1 MTRISVTRLAPA
13 LGAEVGGVDLRAV
26 DAATLAR
33 IRDAWSEHLVLR
45 FRGQVLTDPQLLAFS
60 RLFGELDP
68 PGPNPYGTPFLAA
81 FPEINVISNIIAE
94 GKPIGNLGDGEA
106 AWHSDM
112 TYVDAP
118 PRAALLHALE
128 VPPSG
133 GDTFWSN
140 LYLAYETL
148 PADLK
153 AAIAGRKAVHDATYN
168 SAGLMRKGMKPV
180 ADPREA
186 PGARHPLVIVHPETG
201 RPALFLGRRRNSYN
215 LGSDLPES
223 EALLDRL
230 WAHATQ
236 PQFVFRQV
244 WEQGDLLL
252 WDNRCTLHRRDSF
265 DAASRRVMHRTQIK
279 GPSIVAYPLT
289 A

>member
-1 MTRISVTRLAPA
+1 MTTITVKRLAPA

-26 DAATLAR
+26 DAAALAQ

-45 FRGQVLTDPQLLAFS
+45 FRGQVLSDPQLLAFS

-68 PGPNPYGTPFLAA
+68 PGPNPYGAPFLAE
-81 FPEINVISNIIAE
+81 FPEINVISNVMVD

-106 AWHSDM
+106 IWHCDM
-112 TYVDAP
+112 TYVDTP

-128 VPPSG
+128 VPPRG

-140 LYLAYETL
+140 MYLAYETL

-153 AAIAGRKAVHDATYN
+153 AAIAGRKAVHDSTYN
-168 SAGLMRKGMKPV
+168 SAGLMRKGMQPV

-186 PGARHPLVIVHPETG
+186 PGARHPLVIVHPDTG
-201 RPALFLGRRRNSYN
+201 RPALFLGRRRNSYI
-215 LGSDLPES
+215 LGLDLAQS

-230 WAHATQ
+230 WAHATR
-236 PQFVFRQV
+236 PQLVFRQV
-244 WEQGDLLL
+244 WEKGDLVL

-279 GPSIVAYPLT
+279 GPPIVAH
-289 A
+289 AA